1 MDRVSNV
8 YFHILNVGHE
18 QAGGKVIL
26 DPVCKTASWMGK
38 KTAAE
43 SYWRNCQNYQRMI
56 TELQVTMTE
65 DTFIRINETHEEDT
79 VGQWGMETGPQR
91 AQVL

>member
-1 MDRVSNV
+1 
-8 YFHILNVGHE
+8 
-18 QAGGKVIL
+18 
-26 DPVCKTASWMGK
+26 
-38 KTAAE
+38 
-43 SYWRNCQNYQRMI
+43 
-56 TELQVTMTE
+56 MTE

>member
-38 KTAAE
+38 KNSSRKLLE
-43 SYWRNCQNYQRMI
+43 
-56 TELQVTMTE
+56 ELLE
-65 DTFIRINETHEEDT
+65 LSENDN
-79 VGQWGMETGPQR
+79 
-91 AQVL
+91 